1 MVWTLHIAHVFL
13 CAISKFLHFS
23 WFPNVYKFAKEH
35 HPFDK
40 GLGHNTNILLI
51 VILCISSLI
60 VILLKSMQ
68 LWQKVTHIVWFHFT
82 GVSIASLNWL

>member
-1 MVWTLHIAHVFL
+1 MST
-13 CAISKFLHFS
+13 
-23 WFPNVYKFAKEH
+23 FAKEH

-60 VILLKSMQ
+60 VMCKLHIFATTKIHVALAKSDSHCLVSFHRRFNCFFIQ
-68 LWQKVTHIVWFHFT
+68 LVINGIRKMPTIQ
-82 GVSIASLNWL
+82 